1 MDPFWGITLSVIAIS
16 SFWKRERIKA
26 ARGRIHQR
34 KKADEQE
41 RIKQEEVIDRY
52 SAIFSEPMTREEV
65 SEEKR
70 KQDNE
75 KERERETERLRKEG
89 YTDELIA
96 VILPTINNG
105 Q

>member
-16 SFWKRERIKA
+16 SFWKRETNKSKE
-26 ARGRIHQR
+26 R
-34 KKADEQE
+34 KIRNRKFEDKLEQE
-41 RIKQEEVIDRY
+41 KQKEVIEKY
-52 SAIFSEPMTREEV
+52 TAIFSEPLTPA
-65 SEEKR
+65 EEKAKKLR
-70 KQDNE
+70 EDIEKQ
-75 KERERETERLRKEG
+75 KERDTERLRKEG